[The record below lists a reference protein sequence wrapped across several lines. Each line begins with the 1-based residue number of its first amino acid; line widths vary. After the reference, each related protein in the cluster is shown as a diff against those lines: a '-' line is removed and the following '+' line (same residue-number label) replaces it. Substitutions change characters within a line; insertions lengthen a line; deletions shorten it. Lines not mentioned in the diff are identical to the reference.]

1 MKNLKYAL
9 FLLLPAILIFAQ
21 TGPKLEITGGEDIN
35 TGSHMRGKEVHYE
48 IKFTNSGDSVLKIN
62 GVQATCGCSSAL
74 SSGDTF
80 QPGESGTINFTFN
93 GQGFGMVQ
101 KSLIVSTNE
110 TQTPYHTL
118 HMNMN
123 MVDPVTITP
132 QSIMSSGKVGDEI
145 KQTASLVNSLDKDII
160 ITEITSNTPVIKTT
174 SDKMTLAPGDS
185 ATMNI
190 SIMIYEESAINA
202 AVIVKTSEG
211 EFQIPVFVDVKLK

>member
-1 MKNLKYAL
+1 MLKYIL
-9 FLLLPAILIFAQ
+9 ILIFPAVFIFAQ
-21 TGPKLEITGGEDIN
+21 TGPKLDITGGEEIN
-35 TGSHMRGKEVHYE
+35 TGSHIRGKEVNYE

-74 SSGDTF
+74 SSGDVF
-80 QPGESGTINFTFN
+80 QPGESGTISFTFN

-123 MVDPVTITP
+123 MVDPITINP
-132 QSIMSSGKVGDEI
+132 QSIMTAGKVGDEI
-145 KQTASLVNSLDKDII
+145 KQTATLVNSLDKDIT

-174 SDKMTLAPGDS
+174 SDKMSLAPGET

-190 SIMIYEESAINA
+190 SIKIFEESAINA
-202 AVIVKTSEG
+202 AIIIKTTEG
-211 EFQIPVFVDVKLK
+211 EFQIPVFVDVKTN